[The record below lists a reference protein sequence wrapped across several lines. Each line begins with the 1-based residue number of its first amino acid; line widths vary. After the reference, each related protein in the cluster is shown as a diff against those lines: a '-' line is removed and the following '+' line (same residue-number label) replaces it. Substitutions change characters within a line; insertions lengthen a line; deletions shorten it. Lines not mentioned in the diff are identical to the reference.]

1 MWTLPS
7 EEAITH
13 PTLFKNRTFDLQAL
27 RRRMVEIDYRHKHRH
42 LPGSLS
48 ALPII
53 ADIYRTFDLEN
64 DVFILSKGHSCSA
77 LYAVLEALG
86 FKPDC
91 TKVHPERDPANGVTM
106 TAGSLGHGLPTAVG
120 IAWAKQYQGKPGIV
134 HVLLGGGECQEG
146 TTWEA
151 LHLARRFHLT
161 NLTIHID
168 HNGYQGSDPDL
179 ISLCEIL
186 ADIADRSDVRLTL
199 HYTRKGEGLKMFEDD
214 PVKSV
219 HLVSPDDYAR
229 FMEELV

>member
-1 MWTLPS
+1 MLG
-7 EEAITH
+7 IDRH
-13 PTLFKNRTFDLQAL
+13 FDLRAL

-120 IAWAKQYQGKPGIV
+120 IAWAKQYMAHAGTV

-151 LHLARRFHLT
+151 LNLAIRFELN
-161 NLTIHID
+161 NLAVHID
-168 HNGYQGSDPDL
+168 DNDFQGSDHDL
-179 ISLCEIL
+179 VDAVRVIDHSIL
-186 ADIADRSDVRLTL
+186 GRNCFI
-199 HYTRKGEGLKMFEDD
+199 HKTRFGDGLKMFQDGK
-214 PVKSV
+214 KSV
-219 HLVSPDDYAR
+219 HLVSDDDYAR
-229 FMEELV
+229 FMEELA